1 MRQSPFKIVMI
12 AGTRPEIIKIAPLMY
27 ELKKSKWANP
37 ILITSG
43 QHVDI
48 LRQQLK
54 VFNLEPDFELSVMKE
69 GQSLSSLTS
78 SLFGTLEN
86 AIQKENPDA
95 VLSQGDTT
103 TVMAAACICFY
114 LHIPFIHLE
123 AGLRSNDMQ
132 NPFPEEFN
140 RRVASLATSLHLAP
154 TLSAKKALMAEG
166 ISEDRITVTGNTVI
180 DALYYAKNIAKQCPY
195 PCDKNNKLLLL
206 TAHRRENLGK
216 PLENIFCMLNELVQ
230 ERTDIEILYPVHHN
244 PQVKNAAH
252 KILSNQDRIH
262 LVNPLDYLEFV
273 AALQNSYVVVSDSG
287 GIQEEA
293 PALNKPILVMREVTE
308 RNEAITAGVAKLSG
322 TDPANIKKDIHSLL
336 DNAFVYTHMAQGG
349 SPFGDGLAAVRAVD
363 AMAVFLGAKEK
374 REMKEFHFTLSSGAA

>member
-1 MRQSPFKIVMI
+1 MRQHPFKIVII
-12 AGTRPEIIKIAPLMY
+12 AGTRPEIIKIAPLIY
-27 ELKKSKWANP
+27 ELKKSAWAHP
-37 ILITSG
+37 VLITSG
-43 QHVDI
+43 QHVDM

-78 SLFGTLEN
+78 SLFSTLES
-86 AIQKENPDA
+86 AIKKENPDA

-103 TVMAAACICFY
+103 TVMAAACTCFY

-140 RRVASLATSLHLAP
+140 RKVASLATSLHLAP
-154 TLSAKKALMAEG
+154 TPSAKKALVDEG
-166 ISEDRITVTGNTVI
+166 IPEEKITITGNTVI
-180 DALYYAKNIAKQCPY
+180 DALYYAQNIAEQCQY
-195 PCDKNNKLLLL
+195 PHDKKNKLLLL

-216 PLENIFCMLNELVQ
+216 PLENIFYMLKELIK
-230 ERTDIEILYPVHHN
+230 ERTDIEMLYPVHHN

-252 KILSNQDRIH
+252 KILSNKDRIH
-262 LVNPLDYLEFV
+262 LTTPLDYLEFV
-273 AALQNSYVVVSDSG
+273 AALKNSYLVVSDSG

-293 PALNKPILVMREVTE
+293 PALCKPILVLREVTE

-322 TDPANIKKDIHSLL
+322 TDPMEIKKDINTLL
-336 DNAFVYTHMAQGG
+336 DNELIYADMAQGG

-363 AMAVFLGAKEK
+363 ALAVFLGAKER
-374 REMKEFHFTLSSGAA
+374 REMEEFHFQPLRGTA